1 MFTGIVEEVGR
12 VARVERGT
20 DVTRLAVTGPLV
32 ATDAAVGDSIA
43 INGTCL
49 TVIQRE
55 GSELSFEAVPETL
68 SRTNLG
74 ELQPGSA
81 VNLER
86 ALAATGRLAGHIVQG
101 HVDGVGTIQA
111 IVLDQ
116 DSWWITVAVPP
127 ALRRY
132 LVEKGSV
139 AVDGISLTVA
149 SLTEEGFTVAI
160 IPHTWQA
167 TTLHDRRPGDRVN
180 LETDVLAKY
189 VERLLMS
196 DDRRPTTDHR

>member
-20 DVTRLAVTGPLV
+20 GVTRLAVAGPLV

-74 ELQPGSA
+74 ELQAGSA

-86 ALAATGRLAGHIVQG
+86 APPRRDGWPATSSR
-101 HVDGVGTIQA
+101 GT
-111 IVLDQ
+111 
-116 DSWWITVAVPP
+116 
-127 ALRRY
+127 
-132 LVEKGSV
+132 
-139 AVDGISLTVA
+139 
-149 SLTEEGFTVAI
+149 
-160 IPHTWQA
+160 
-167 TTLHDRRPGDRVN
+167 
-180 LETDVLAKY
+180 
-189 VERLLMS
+189 
-196 DDRRPTTDHR
+196 

>member
-12 VARVERGT
+12 VTAVERGPG
-20 DVTRLAVTGPLV
+20 VTRLTVEGPLV
-32 ATDAAVGDSIA
+32 AADSGIGDSVA

-49 TVIQRE
+49 TVVRRE
-55 GSELSFEAVPETL
+55 GVALFFEVVPETL

-74 ELQPGSA
+74 ELQPGGA
-81 VNLER
+81 VNMER

-101 HVDGVGTIQA
+101 HVDGVGTITA
-111 IVLDQ
+111 ITAEH
-116 DSWWITVAVPP
+116 DSWRIAVAVPAP
-127 ALRRY
+127 LRRY

-139 AVDGISLTVA
+139 ALDGISLTVA
-149 SLTEEGFTVAI
+149 SLTEDGFTVAI

-167 TTLHDRRPGDRVN
+167 TNLHDRRRGDRVN

-189 VERLLMS
+189 VERLL
-196 DDRRPTTDHR
+196 TQKC